1 MLTVVCE
8 LGVLRDFVPNKS
20 HKKNDQ
26 YSQRFRIDFEVFLMH
41 DFLCQSDTVF
51 PLSILVTRR
60 IDAFWSEGIGTFWS
74 EGIRTIW
81 HRKSQTKNQQNSQR
95 VLNYNNCS
103 CIMFHAKLS
112 RNSHFTHY
120 LHTTQAT
127 HYLPTPISFISDLA
141 YITRINPILW
151 LNLNYKKLLK
161 CVNTTN
167 F

>member
-1 MLTVVCE
+1 MTNIHKDLE
-8 LGVLRDFVPNKS
+8 QILKS
-20 HKKNDQ
+20 SSCMIFYAKVTL
-26 YSQRFRIDFEVFLMH
+26 YSHYPYWLQEELMH
-41 DFLCQSDTVF
+41 FGLRV
-51 PLSILVTRR
+51 
-60 IDAFWSEGIGTFWS
+60 AFWSEGIGTFWS

-81 HRKSQTKNQQNSQR
+81 HRKSQTKNQQYSQR

-120 LHTTQAT
+120 LHTTQTT

-141 YITRINPILW
+141 YITRTNPILW
-151 LNLNYKKLLK
+151 SNLNYKKLLK

-167 F
+167 FYA